1 MVTAWDYNPGKDG
14 DDKTG
19 KTGSLMQLVRGMDW
33 EASELMQPT
42 RVRLLECPMRFKNSD
57 LRSKRTTVQFK
68 YKSRRATTTKTR
80 TRNATNT
87 NSPCGRNESDY

>member
-1 MVTAWDYNPGKDG
+1 MTAWDYNPGKDS

-42 RVRLLECPMRFKNSD
+42 RVRLGMSD
-57 LRSKRTTVQFK
+57 EIQELRPKV
-68 YKSRRATTTKTR
+68 
-80 TRNATNT
+80 
-87 NSPCGRNESDY
+87 